1 MPLQKEVREL
11 LDRPN
16 FVHFA
21 TLLPDGSPVIAP
33 VWAGLEGHRIVICTD
48 SDSLKARNVKRDARV
63 AISVVD
69 IHNPYEEAQIRGRVV
84 ETRDDSSLKTL
95 DAIAHKYTGKP
106 YPERDGEGT
115 IALVIEIEKA
125 KYSKLPFEYRPPEV
139 EPV

>member
-1 MPLQKEVREL
+1 MTLQKEVLDL

-33 VWAGLEGHRIVICTD
+33 VWAGLEGDRILICAA
-48 SDSLKARNVKRDARV
+48 SNSLKAKNVKRDPRV

-69 IHNPYEEAQIRGRVV
+69 FHNPYEEAQIRGRVV
-84 ETRDDSSLKTL
+84 EIRDDSSLRIL
-95 DAIAHKYTGKP
+95 DAIARKYSGKP
-106 YPERDGEGT
+106 YPERDGNGT
-115 IALVIEIEKA
+115 IALVIEVEKA
-125 KYSKLPFEYRPPEV
+125 KYSKLPFEYTPPDV